1 MRRLSS
7 KHLHVA
13 LAAGLLLATATVA
26 TTMIPRKAEAARLVF
41 DPWNYKENIL
51 TAIRSLE
58 EIQNQVKQ
66 LTNEAQMLMK
76 MDFNLEQLG
85 SSVADDLTGSM
96 DEIKTLLDKANGLAL
111 SVNETD
117 AQLKEL
123 FPDDYAAA
131 LSNDESLKQAKSR
144 WTETLSAFKRS
155 MSLEAKVVENTTED
169 GTVLADLLTKSS
181 TAVGNLQVQQA
192 GNELVGLSVKQQLQL
207 QNMIAADQRA
217 QSLEKARNLA
227 TEEESRL
234 RFKSFMGDGTAYTP

>member
-1 MRRLSS
+1 MRAITA
-7 KHLHVA
+7 KHIHLAFAASLA
-13 LAAGLLLATATVA
+13 LAAGVIGTTVL
-26 TTMIPRKAEAARLVF
+26 PHKADAARLVF

-76 MDFNLEQLG
+76 MDLNLEQLG
-85 SSVADDLTGSM
+85 SSISDDLTGSM
-96 DEIKTLLDKANGLAL
+96 DEIKQLLDQANGLAL
-111 SVNETD
+111 SVSETD
-117 AQLKEL
+117 AKLKEL

-207 QNMIAADQRA
+207 QNMLAADQRA
-217 QSLEKARNLA
+217 QSMEKARNLA
-227 TEEESRL
+227 TQEESRL